1 MNPFISI
8 CIPTYKRIQYLKR
21 LLDSIA
27 IQNFKDFEVI
37 ITDDSP
43 SGDVNDLC
51 DQYKNKIQI
60 NYYKN
65 PAPLGTPENWNESI
79 RHAKGEWIKL
89 MHDDDWFANEDSLSV
104 FANAAKQNSSF
115 SFYYSAYTN
124 VFEDD
129 RKSTAVYLNSF
140 RKRKFE
146 QNPVTLFSRNVI
158 GPPSVTLVKN
168 DKLIW
173 YDNKIKWVVDIDFYI
188 RYLKKNPSFYIDEP
202 LINVGINKEQVTQS
216 TFRVANIELPENFYL
231 LSKIGVKSLKNILV
245 YDGWWRLIRN
255 LRVTSLG
262 KISESGYREEVPGI
276 IESMISWQSKI
287 PSKILR
293 VGFFSKFIMF
303 VHYLIYRRMLLE

>member
-104 FANAAKQNSSF
+104 FANAAKQNSSS

-188 RYLKKNPSFYIDEP
+188 RYLKKNLSFYIDEP

-216 TFRVANIELPENFYL
+216 SFRVANIEIPESFYL
-231 LSKIGVKSLKNILV
+231 FSKIGIDNLKDILV

-255 LRVTSLG
+255 LRVTSLV
-262 KISESGYREEVPGI
+262 KISESGYKEEVPGI
-276 IESMISWQSKI
+276 IESMINWQSKI